1 MRDLNKSSKN
11 LLLIDYPSG
20 GYGYYLARLIN
31 SFVTNVVPTADL
43 FEFDQ
48 LGTSHLLPLVA
59 GDIHHEQNR
68 NLYSV
73 NECYQ
78 RDIDQ
83 QKYILIPYCPGIQ
96 NDTTTNLEINFPNAK
111 IVRLCYH
118 DNTWPLIF
126 QNCIVKAAAGTLETD
141 VEFDSKKFGS
151 GDNWA
156 RRENFSLLF
165 ENHHYRNMWKEYD
178 HARFLNIDIFEL
190 LTNPHCCLLKV
201 ANFINGSIY
210 HSDRLL
216 DKHQQFLDANPNTI
230 THLEILQIINSLTIE
245 QDLMHVEHLYHQAVM
260 NFYIQT
266 KFNFVIPSNDYANW
280 FTNTK
285 EIVTML
291 THHGVNIDLNL

>member
-1 MRDLNKSSKN
+1 MLELDNTCEN

-31 SFVTNVVPTADL
+31 SFVTNVVSTADL

-59 GDIHHEQNR
+59 GDIHHGQNR

-73 NECYQ
+73 NKCYQ
-78 RDIDQ
+78 HDIDQ
-83 QKYILIPYCPGIQ
+83 KKYILIPYCPGIE

-111 IVRLCYH
+111 IIRLCYY

-126 QNCIVKAAAGTLETD
+126 HNCIIKAKSSTIDTEI
-141 VEFDSKKFGS
+141 EFDSEKFGS
-151 GDNWA
+151 QDNWA

-165 ENHHYRNMWKEYD
+165 ENHHYRNMWKDHD
-178 HARFLNIDIFEL
+178 HARFLNVDIFEL
-190 LTNPHCCLLKV
+190 LTDPYCCLPKV
-201 ANFINGSIY
+201 ADFIHGSVH

-216 DKHQQFLDANPNTI
+216 NKHQQFLNANPDTI
-230 THLEILQIINSLTIE
+230 THLEILRIVDSLNIE
-245 QDLMHVEHLYHQAVM
+245 QDLMHIKNLYHQAVM

-291 THHGVNIDLNL
+291 KDHGVTIDSN

>member
-1 MRDLNKSSKN
+1 MLELDKTCKN
-11 LLLIDYPSG
+11 LLLINYPSG

-31 SFVTNVVPTADL
+31 SFVTNVVQTADL

-73 NECYQ
+73 DECYQ
-78 RDIDQ
+78 HDIDQ

-111 IVRLCYH
+111 IVRLCYY
-118 DNTWPLIF
+118 DNTWPLVF
-126 QNCIVKAAAGTLETD
+126 QNCIVKAARGSLDTE
-141 VEFDSKKFGS
+141 VKFNS
-151 GDNWA
+151 EKFESQDNWA

-165 ENHHYRNMWKEYD
+165 ENHHYRNMWKDYD
-178 HARFLNIDIFEL
+178 HSRFLNIDIFEL
-190 LTNPHCCLLKV
+190 ITNPYCCLLKV
-201 ANFINGSIY
+201 ANFINGSIH
-210 HSDRLL
+210 HSDSLL
-216 DKHQQFLDANPNTI
+216 DKHQQFLDSNPDTT
-230 THLEILQIINSLTIE
+230 THLEILRIIDSLNIK
-245 QDLMHVEHLYHQAVM
+245 QDLIHIEHLCHQAVM

-266 KFNFVIPSNDYANW
+266 KFNFVIPANDYANW

-291 THHGVNIDLNL
+291 KDHGVTIDSN

>member
-1 MRDLNKSSKN
+1 MLKLDKTCKN

-20 GYGYYLARLIN
+20 GYGFYLARLIN
-31 SFVTNVVPTADL
+31 SFVTNVVQTADL

-59 GDIHHEQNR
+59 GDIHHEQIR

-73 NECYQ
+73 DKRYQ
-78 RDIDQ
+78 HDIDQ

-96 NDTTTNLEINFPNAK
+96 NDTTTNLEITFPNAK
-111 IVRLCYH
+111 IVRLCYY
-118 DNTWPLIF
+118 DNTWPLVF
-126 QNCIVKAAAGTLETD
+126 QNCIVKAAGGSLDTE
-141 VEFDSKKFGS
+141 VKFNSEIFGS
-151 GDNWA
+151 QDNWA

-190 LTNPHCCLLKV
+190 LTNPYCCLSNV
-201 ANFINGSIY
+201 ANFINGSI
-210 HSDRLL
+210 HHFDSLL
-216 DKHQQFLDANPNTI
+216 DKHQQFLDSNPNTT
-230 THLEILQIINSLTIE
+230 THLEILRIVDSLNIK
-245 QDLMHVEHLYHQAVM
+245 QDLMHIEHLCHQAVI

-266 KFNFVIPSNDYANW
+266 KFNFVIPANDYANW

-285 EIVTML
+285 EIVIML
-291 THHGVNIDLNL
+291 KDHGVNIDSN

>member
-1 MRDLNKSSKN
+1 MIELNKDSKN
-11 LLLIDYPSG
+11 LLLINYPSG
-20 GYGYYLARLIN
+20 GYGYYFTRLIN
-31 SFVTNVVPTADL
+31 SFVTNVVQTADL

-73 NECYQ
+73 NDCYQ
-78 RDIDQ
+78 HDIDQ

-96 NDTTTNLEINFPNAK
+96 NDTTTNLEVNFPNAK
-111 IVRLCYH
+111 IVRLCYY

-126 QNCIVKAAAGTLETD
+126 QNCITKAAAGTLETD

-151 GDNWA
+151 QENWA

-165 ENHHYRNMWKEYD
+165 ENHHYRNMWGPHH

-190 LTNPHCCLLKV
+190 LINPYSCLLKL
-201 ANFINGSIY
+201 ANFIDGSVH
-210 HSDRLL
+210 HSDMLL
-216 DKHQQFLDANPNTI
+216 AKHQQFLDANPNTT
-230 THLEILQIINSLTIE
+230 THLEILRIVDSLNIK
-245 QDLMHVEHLYHQAVM
+245 QNLMHIEHLYHQAVI

-266 KFNFVIPSNDYANW
+266 KFNFVIPSNDYADW

-291 THHGVNIDLNL
+291 QDYGVKFDTN